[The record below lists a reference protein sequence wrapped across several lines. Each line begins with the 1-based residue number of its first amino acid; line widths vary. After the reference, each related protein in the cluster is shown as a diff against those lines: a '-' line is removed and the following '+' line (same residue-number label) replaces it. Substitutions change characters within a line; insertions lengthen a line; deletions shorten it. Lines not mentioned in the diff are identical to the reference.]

1 MQKNNTYIRTH
12 ERASF
17 NTDVLVD
24 SMNIYGLGH
33 LRSLA
38 RQLNPL
44 ILIALLSAASSAQ
57 ASIQPLLDS
66 DLNNQSLY
74 ASGYITMGA
83 RTKVGGNVQS
93 ATAITLAANASVG
106 GNVEAGTAITLG
118 ADAGVEG
125 YIQAGTTVTLGAAAI
140 IDGSIQAGTT
150 ATIGASVK
158 INGELV
164 AGTTVTID
172 ATAEVGGD
180 VLAGTT
186 VTVGAGSIFRG
197 DVDAGTTTTI
207 GAGVQIDGILSA
219 NSLQLPPPPPL
230 VTNQEVLIT
239 TLQTSLKRLGTGTE
253 LVSTTFGINNETL
266 EAGIYSTTDYLTIA
280 GGKTLTLD
288 GKGVDGTW
296 VFNIANYLSFAID
309 AKVIL
314 KDVTDN
320 SSIIWNVL
328 GDKTGAAGYAQLG
341 AGAEARGYIFAKG
354 FIQTGANAVISGLG
368 NDCGGAFSANNFI
381 EFGADSVI
389 GQQGCTSGVAA
400 ALSQAI
406 EGHPFAA
413 CPTDAFLIQDTSATL
428 FGVQLATGQYQQLSN
443 TMGTSNKL
451 NAMGFNFHDQYLY
464 AWSNEFAQPVRINNA
479 YKVTPLATSG
489 LPDVSFYVG
498 DIAIDS
504 NVYYVYRP
512 GADYG
517 LYAIS
522 LDSAAANYLLADR
535 IIDGGN
541 LNLAIFDMAFHPF
554 NGFAYSVDN
563 RGNLYRIDVT
573 NGSATLLNNIGESG
587 TFGAIYFDVDENLY
601 ISRNNDGKIFR
612 IDTKQANSQADLFAY
627 GPSSSNNDG
636 ARCALAPVIA
646 TDAASIDFGDAPASY
661 GSLANDNG
669 ARHSTENNAIFMGSG
684 VDAEFDSFQFP
695 LSDDETDG
703 NDDEDG
709 VAFVTG
715 IEVGNGAVLQ
725 LVASSSA
732 FVNAWIDFD
741 GNGVFGDDEKI
752 LDARSVVQGNNI
764 ISYDVPEWA
773 EANSTWARFRISS
786 TAELGPTGGVSDGE
800 VEDYQ
805 IDIAE
810 PNVSIRYYPSASG
823 WATIAFEDNW
833 PAIGDY
839 DFNDLVMNYRISEY
853 RQNGQIIRVK
863 LEGQIAALGASYHN
877 GFAFHLPGITRDTI
891 NENAIR
897 YTINDVLQNASP
909 LESGRDKAI
918 AIITTDMWDY
928 VSAGENCKYHRSEAG
943 CGSKIQMRFS
953 MTLPMHD
960 GIPEQQMPEFPY
972 DPFLFATEGY
982 EHGYAFGL
990 PPGRTYEIH
999 LPNKAPTEAFRS
1011 DFFGRG
1017 QDSSEPENERYFVN
1031 ENGMPWAINVGAEWQ
1046 YPLEYMDV
1054 IYAYPQFHSFIANQ
1068 GAVNADWYIVEN
1080 ANIKNVFSD

>member
-1 MQKNNTYIRTH
+1 MQKNNAYVGTND
-12 ERASF
+12 RASF
-17 NTDVLVD
+17 DTDALAD
-24 SMNIYGLGH
+24 SMIIYGLRP
-33 LRSLA
+33 LRRLA
-38 RQLNPL
+38 RQINPL
-44 ILIALLSAASSAQ
+44 ILIALLSTASSAQ

-93 ATAITLAANASVG
+93 ATAITLAENASVG
-106 GNVEAGTAITLG
+106 GIVEAGTATTLG
-118 ADAGVEG
+118 ADAGVKG
-125 YIQAGTTVTLGAAAI
+125 YIQAGTTVTLGATAI

-172 ATAEVGGD
+172 ATVEVGGD

-186 VTVGAGSIFRG
+186 VTVGAGSVFRG

-207 GAGVQIDGILSA
+207 GAGVQIDGILTA

-239 TLQTSLKRLGTGTE
+239 ALQTSLKSLGTGTE

-266 EAGIYSTTDYLTIA
+266 EGGIYSTTDYLTIA

-296 VFNIANYLSFAID
+296 VFNIANYLTFAID

-328 GDKTGAAGYAQLG
+328 GDKTGAAGYVQLG

-354 FIQTGANAVISGLG
+354 FVQTGANAVISGLG
-368 NDCGGAFSANNFI
+368 NDCGGAFSGTNFI

-389 GQQGCTSGVAA
+389 GQQGCTNGVAA

-406 EGHPFAA
+406 VGHPFAA
-413 CPTDAFLIQDTSATL
+413 CPTDAFLIQDTSAIL

-443 TMGTSNKL
+443 TMGTTNKL

-464 AWSNEFAQPVRINNA
+464 AWSIEFSQPVRINNA

-512 GADYG
+512 GDNYG

-522 LDSAAANYLLADR
+522 LDLTAPNYLLADR
-535 IIDGGN
+535 IIDGRN
-541 LNLAIFDMAFHPF
+541 LNISIFDMAFHPF
-554 NGFAYSVDN
+554 NGFAHIVDN
-563 RGNLYRIDVT
+563 QGNLYRIDVT
-573 NGSATLLNNIGESG
+573 NGSATSLNNIGESG
-587 TFGAIYFDVDENLY
+587 TFGAIYFDVEENLY
-601 ISRNNDGKIFR
+601 ISR
-612 IDTKQANSQADLFAY
+612 
-627 GPSSSNNDG
+627 NNDG

-661 GSLANDNG
+661 GSFANDNG
-669 ARHSTENNAIFMGSG
+669 ASHSTENNVIFMGSG

-741 GNGVFGDDEKI
+741 GNGVFGVDEKI
-752 LDARSVVQGNNI
+752 IDARSVAQGNNT
-764 ISYDVPEWA
+764 ISYNVPEWA
-773 EANSTWARFRISS
+773 EANITWARFRISS

-805 IDIAE
+805 IDISE
-810 PNVSIRYYPSASG
+810 PNVSIRYYPSA
-823 WATIAFEDNW
+823 
-833 PAIGDY
+833 
-839 DFNDLVMNYRISEY
+839 
-853 RQNGQIIRVK
+853 
-863 LEGQIAALGASYHN
+863 
-877 GFAFHLPGITRDTI
+877 
-891 NENAIR
+891 
-897 YTINDVLQNASP
+897 
-909 LESGRDKAI
+909 
-918 AIITTDMWDY
+918 
-928 VSAGENCKYHRSEAG
+928 
-943 CGSKIQMRFS
+943 
-953 MTLPMHD
+953 
-960 GIPEQQMPEFPY
+960 
-972 DPFLFATEGY
+972 
-982 EHGYAFGL
+982 FG
-990 PPGRTYEIH
+990 
-999 LPNKAPTEAFRS
+999 
-1011 DFFGRG
+1011 
-1017 QDSSEPENERYFVN
+1017 
-1031 ENGMPWAINVGAEWQ
+1031 
-1046 YPLEYMDV
+1046 
-1054 IYAYPQFHSFIANQ
+1054 
-1068 GAVNADWYIVEN
+1068 
-1080 ANIKNVFSD
+1080 